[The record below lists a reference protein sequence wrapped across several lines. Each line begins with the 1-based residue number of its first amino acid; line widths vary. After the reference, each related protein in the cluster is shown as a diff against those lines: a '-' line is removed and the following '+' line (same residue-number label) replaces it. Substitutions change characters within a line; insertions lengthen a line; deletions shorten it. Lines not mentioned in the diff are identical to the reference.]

1 MTERAEAAGGPD
13 AGEALDREAVDRA
26 ALDREAEERDALA
39 RVAAGDAEAFALVV
53 ERHQER
59 LLRVCR
65 RMLGDPE
72 AARDAAQE
80 VFLKAFRN
88 AGRYKPRGKVYT
100 WLYRIAVNHCLNRLR
115 RRRVVRF
122 LPWSGLGGSGDPGG
136 ADDAPAFDPPGDEP
150 DADRRLAARQRW
162 RRVQRALA
170 ELPDTQRAV
179 VVLVRFEGLSYKETA
194 EVLGVSLG
202 AVESRL
208 FRAMRNLESA
218 LVEEGADR

>member
-1 MTERAEAAGGPD
+1 MTERRQDAGSTD
-13 AGEALDREAVDRA
+13 AGEPIDREPI
-26 ALDREAEERDALA
+26 DREAEVRDALA

-53 ERHQER
+53 ERYEER

-80 VFLKAFRN
+80 VFLKAYRN
-88 AGRYKPRGKVYT
+88 AGRYRPRGKVYT

-122 LPWSGLGGSGDPGG
+122 LPWSGVGGDGAGG
-136 ADDAPAFDPPGDEP
+136 EAGAADDGPAFDPPGDEP
-150 DADRRLAARQRW
+150 AADHRLEARQRW
-162 RRVQRALA
+162 RKVQRALA

-179 VVLVRFEGLSYKETA
+179 VVLVRFEGLTYKETA

-218 LVEEGADR
+218 LADEEGGE